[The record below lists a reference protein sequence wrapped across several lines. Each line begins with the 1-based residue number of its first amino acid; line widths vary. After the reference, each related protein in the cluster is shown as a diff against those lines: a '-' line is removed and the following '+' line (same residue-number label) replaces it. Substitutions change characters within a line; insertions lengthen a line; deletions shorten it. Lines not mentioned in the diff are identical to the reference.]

1 MTREEAILLVTNCTI
16 NSYDYDNLKFAVNK
30 IYDDFES
37 KFTRVE
43 IISSLGRVFCDRCSD
58 NRHYELSIQ
67 DDKRT
72 LKIFEV
78 KDKQ

>member
-1 MTREEAILLVTNCTI
+1 MTRKEAKEKLWSNGHSDSNWII
-16 NSYDYDNLKFAVNK
+16 DK

-37 KFTRVE
+37 NFTRVE

-67 DDKRT
+67 DDNRT

>member
-1 MTREEAILLVTNCTI
+1 MTREEAKKVWDKVHPLDLDLNTVIDT
-16 NSYDYDNLKFAVNK
+16 

-43 IISSLGRVFCDRCSD
+43 IISSLGKVFCDRCSD

-67 DDKRT
+67 DDNRT

-78 KDKQ
+78 KNKND